1 MATPAYMSIVSATNG
16 LLTDSAFTEES
27 VGNTYQGDH
36 PNEVMVQAFEHEVII
51 PTDPQSGTPTGDR
64 IHKPA
69 RITKVFDRCSP
80 LLLQALCDGEKLEKV
95 VIKWYRQAKSG
106 KEHYFTTT
114 LEHAIIVKIHDYM
127 HNCQDPNNQHFTH
140 LQDVYMT
147 YRKITWDHVR
157 STTTGSDDWDAPKQS

>member
-16 LLTDSAFTEES
+16 LLTDAAFTEDS
-27 VGNTYQGDH
+27 VGNTYQKGH
-36 PNEVMVQAFEHEVII
+36 ENEVMVQAFEHEVTIA
-51 PTDPQSGTPTGDR
+51 TDPQNGTPSSDR

-80 LLLQALCDGEKLEKV
+80 LLLQALCDGEQLSKV
-95 VIKWYRQAKSG
+95 EIKWYRQAKSG

-114 LEHAIIVKIHDYM
+114 LEHATIVRIHDYM

-157 STTTGSDDWDAPKQS
+157 STTTGSDNWDEPKHS